1 MKTITFRINML
12 ASIIILLI
20 GALCLISCRTEK
32 PDSAFEYID
41 ATVDDLV
48 GMEFE
53 AILIRIVDDPGKTH
67 FMAVIGDIDNAEKIV
82 QHQIKAE
89 KVIDTSW
96 VKRIA
101 SGFQNAERWKI
112 GCIDDVQAILLT
124 KTRGYIIKY
133 TGNDK
138 VIYGPDFKSEQLWKY
153 FVEVG
158 LLSEDRKPPDMNE
171 VIKALKGYP
180 GMDPNKSPP
189 KAAARQTAVR

>member
-1 MKTITFRINML
+1 MRTIKLKTKC
-12 ASIIILLI
+12 SILGLSVLIIV
-20 GALCLISCRTEK
+20 ISFVGCNSTKDRFK
-32 PDSAFEYID
+32 YVD
-41 ATVDDLV
+41 ATVDDIS
-48 GMEFE
+48 GKKFE
-53 AILIRIVDDPGKTH
+53 AILIRIVDDPDKTH
-67 FMAVIGDIDNAEKIV
+67 FMAVIGDIDNAAKIV

-89 KVIDTSW
+89 KVIDVSW

-112 GCIDDVQAILLT
+112 GCIDDAQAILLT

-133 TGNDK
+133 TGSDK
-138 VIYGPDFKSEQLWKY
+138 VIYGPDFKSEQLWKD

-158 LLSEDRKPPDMNE
+158 LESEYRKPPDMNE